1 MKLAETARSIDGT
14 VVTAAAEAA
23 SAEVRGGYASDL
35 LSDVMANS
43 REGDLWVTMQ
53 RHVNIVAV
61 ADLNGLAGIV
71 LVNGR
76 KPEEATAARAE
87 EKRMPIICTEL
98 QAFEVAGILY
108 TLGVRGRRSA

>member
-1 MKLAETARSIDGT
+1 MKIAEAARSIDGT
-14 VVTAAAEAA
+14 VVTAVMEAA
-23 SAEVRGGYASDL
+23 SMEVHGGYVSDL

-53 RHVNIVAV
+53 KHVNIVAV
-61 ADLNGLAGIV
+61 AELNGLAGIV

-87 EKRMPIICTEL
+87 EKHIPIICTEL
-98 QAFEVAGILY
+98 QAFEAAGILY
-108 TLGVRGRRSA
+108 ASGVRGRRPV